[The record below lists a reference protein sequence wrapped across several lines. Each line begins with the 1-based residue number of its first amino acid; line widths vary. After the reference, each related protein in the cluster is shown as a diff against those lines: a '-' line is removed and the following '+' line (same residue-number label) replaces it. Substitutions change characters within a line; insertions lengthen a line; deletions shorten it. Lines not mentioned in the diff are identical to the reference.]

1 MFAFTSNLPSR
12 QALKLLLIALIAC
25 LSWGGALL
33 AQPSNDLCS
42 NAEQIIVPMGGTGT
56 GSGTTMNATT
66 IDAPPDC
73 GLRVDNGS
81 SGGVWYTFTG
91 TGTTLYQIST
101 CNASTDF
108 NTEISVFTGS
118 CGALSCV
125 AGNDDNTTCSVGS
138 GPIFS
143 ASTVNVSL
151 SSTTQYY
158 VYVTGHSSA
167 SGDFDLTISDM
178 GTVTSNDLC
187 ANAEQIIIPM
197 GGTGTGSGTTMNATT
212 IDAPPDCG
220 PGVDNGSSGGVWYTF
235 TGTGNTMYEITT
247 CNAFSDFDTE
257 VSVYTGSCG
266 TLSCVDG
273 NDNQGCGFGSILST
287 VNIATPPYNT
297 QYYVYVTGHGSAS
310 GNFNLDI
317 TDNGPI
323 PLPANDLCM
332 DAEEIIIPMG
342 GTGTGSGTT
351 LGATTTG
358 APPDC
363 GPGVDNGDFGGVW
376 YTFTGTGSTLY
387 EITTCNAFTNFNT
400 EISVFAG
407 ACGALSCVDGNDD
420 DSNCSTG
427 AGTTNSTVTVN
438 PSSTTQY
445 YVYVKGNGGASGN
458 FNLNISDNGPDSDGD
473 GDGIGDQTDNCPA
486 DYNPGQEDFDG
497 DGLGDACDQSLCIN
511 GAVSNLNAYVN
522 GLSINSAYKR
532 AITSR
537 LDLAATKFCNGYSAN
552 SVISTLNYVVSY
564 VQYQSGRGIP
574 PGDANYILA
583 QVNVLIGALN
593 GGTVVCCPATA
604 APPASVR
611 QEPSA
616 TFALYPNPANYAI
629 NLSVKGQLG
638 KPALIRIYSMQGQ
651 MVLEQQ
657 YASLEEGQLAFDVN
671 EYAPGIYTLM
681 VSVDGDVPVV
691 KKFVVQR

>member
-1 MFAFTSNLPSR
+1 MFAFTSNCPSR
-12 QALKLLLIALIAC
+12 QALKLLLIPLIAC

-42 NAEQIIVPMGGTGT
+42 NAEEIIIPMSGTGT
-56 GSGTTMNATT
+56 GSGTTLNATNAGVFSCELNVNNLT
-66 IDAPPDC
+66 
-73 GLRVDNGS
+73 V
-81 SGGVWYTFTG
+81 GGVWYTFTG
-91 TGTTLYQIST
+91 TGST
-101 CNASTDF
+101 
-108 NTEISVFTGS
+108 
-118 CGALSCV
+118 
-125 AGNDDNTTCSVGS
+125 
-138 GPIFS
+138 
-143 ASTVNVSL
+143 
-151 SSTTQYY
+151 Q
-158 VYVTGHSSA
+158 
-167 SGDFDLTISDM
+167 
-178 GTVTSNDLC
+178 
-187 ANAEQIIIPM
+187 
-197 GGTGTGSGTTMNATT
+197 
-212 IDAPPDCG
+212 
-220 PGVDNGSSGGVWYTF
+220 
-235 TGTGNTMYEITT
+235 YEITT
-247 CNAFSDFDTE
+247 CNAFTAGFDTE
-257 VSVYTGSCG
+257 ITVFTGTCG
-266 TLSCVDG
+266 SLSCVGG
-273 NDNQGCGFGSILST
+273 NDNDASCPNDPELST
-287 VNIATPPYNT
+287 VNINTPSSNT
-297 QYYVYVTGHGSAS
+297 QYYVYVKGD
-310 GNFNLDI
+310 GNTFGDFNLNI

-323 PLPANDLCM
+323 PSPDNDLCA
-332 DAEEIIIPMG
+332 DAEDIIIPSG

-351 LGATTTG
+351 LGATTAG
-358 APPDC
+358 APPNC
-363 GPGVDNGDFGGVW
+363 GSGVDNGSFGGVW
-376 YTFTGTGSTLY
+376 YTFTGIGGRAY
-387 EITTCNAFTNFNT
+387 EVSTCNAFTNFDT

-407 ACGALSCVDGNDD
+407 ACGALSCVAGNDD

-427 AGTTNSTVTVN
+427 SGTTNSTVTVN

-458 FNLNISDNGPDSDGD
+458 FNLNISDNGPDGDGD

-574 PGDANYILA
+574 PGDANYIIA
-583 QVNVLIGALN
+583 HIQAIIGALN
-593 GGTVVCCPATA
+593 GGTVVCCTAAPAPRASPGQEPATA
-604 APPASVR
+604 
-611 QEPSA
+611 
-616 TFALYPNPANYAI
+616 FALYPNPANYAI

-651 MVLEQQ
+651 VVLEQQ